1 MFDDF
6 GFPFSLSQQ
15 TETGGGQDVPF
26 SKNKP
31 VRHLLQVCGLL
42 QGSCLAPKEAAFGET
57 SPTTVV
63 VEILH
68 VIYMAGPLQ
77 EKLLVFGKTQLTW
90 PTPKRCRSTEP
101 PKCNKAEE
109 HRNSTITGNILTNYA
124 YELHEITFAYVR
136 SLFWG
141 IAWQPH
147 SASGLLIVLNHHVFH
162 RGWCCV
168 PWLHTPTMSVFLL
181 DAIVTLV
188 ESKLVRL

>member
-1 MFDDF
+1 MFGLSSWSTFNMKSWAQSFSQASFDHTCLADHGRHFTRTWCLNVFDDF

-15 TETGGGQDVPF
+15 TETGGGQDLPF

-124 YELHEITFAYVR
+124 YEIT
-136 SLFWG
+136 
-141 IAWQPH
+141 
-147 SASGLLIVLNHHVFH
+147 
-162 RGWCCV
+162 
-168 PWLHTPTMSVFLL
+168 
-181 DAIVTLV
+181 
-188 ESKLVRL
+188 